1 VIPNEKRFTS
11 ETARIA
17 GRKGGAVQAENFSI
31 QKGLRGAFAIYGRRK
46 EKEVLDQARAYVR
59 DHDLLGLQVFFL
71 EMLESG
77 GEDRRAMLG
86 MVRSM
91 LPIQVQG
98 AFDASLTVIVN
109 TFAGASEID
118 ITRVKEPPKDALREA
133 VPVPLL
139 QRAPEVEVDG

>member
-1 VIPNEKRFTS
+1 
-11 ETARIA
+11 
-17 GRKGGAVQAENFSI
+17 
-31 QKGLRGAFAIYGRRK
+31 
-46 EKEVLDQARAYVR
+46 
-59 DHDLLGLQVFFL
+59 VFFL